1 LGKPDQGQSKKLE
14 AAARFWAGE
23 RTQPVGHLDEHVI
36 QGLISAGAPDDV
48 IELAR
53 SKIKSGSVE
62 RFEVYEENWETV
74 LFFLALKGQWR
85 VISGM
90 SVFYQD
96 IDHTAIFHTMEMLG
110 TPKRQRKQLFLD
122 VKLMAAAALEVLNIR
137 KD

>member
-1 LGKPDQGQSKKLE
+1 MGKPDQGQSKKLE

-23 RTQPVGHLDEHVI
+23 RSQPVGGLDENVI

-53 SKIKSGSVE
+53 SKIKTGSVE
-62 RFEVYEENWETV
+62 QFEVYEENWETV

-90 SVFYQD
+90 SIFYQD
-96 IDHTAIFHTMEMLG
+96 INHTAIFHTMEMLCI
-110 TPKRQRKQLFLD
+110 PKRQRKQLFLD
-122 VKLMAAAALEVLNIR
+122 VKLMASAALELLNNH